1 MEHINDFYVK
11 ESKRVFATIKIV
23 IIKKQGCF
31 QTYVNR

>member
-11 ESKRVFATIKIV
+11 ESKRVLETINLV

-31 QTYVNR
+31 